1 VIDHLSEVQQRSFR
15 VSIVIL
21 TYDISRREKILL
33 DHYVKNYWHTL
44 CLPYMAEPC
53 HETFRN
59 LHWNAA
65 SRTRDFEP
73 WPTADG
79 RRRTILPNAT
89 ESRWQEEGKISHDP
103 TLHMIPNPKIQISKF
118 QKNSKT
124 NVCAHMICVHDLYNF
139 HNQIQ
144 NKHGETKMTN
154 QHIDSDICAFVFLW
168 QCLC

>member
-1 VIDHLSEVQQRSFR
+1 VIYHLSEVQQRSFR
-15 VSIVIL
+15 VSTEIL

-59 LHWNAA
+59 LHWNDA

-103 TLHMIPNPKIQISKF
+103 TLHMIPW
-118 QKNSKT
+118 
-124 NVCAHMICVHDLYNF
+124 Y
-139 HNQIQ
+139 QIQ
-144 NKHGETKMTN
+144 KFKLGFVNYRDCRHTCCVNLNFDERKHGTIWMWDHVIFTLGGLVTRSTN
-154 QHIDSDICAFVFLW
+154 NWIIS
-168 QCLC
+168 

>member
-103 TLHMIPNPKIQISKF
+103 TLHMIPWYQIQKFKFPSFKKIQKQMCVLTWYVSTISIIFITKF
-118 QKNSKT
+118 KT
-124 NVCAHMICVHDLYNF
+124 NTEKQKW
-139 HNQIQ
+139 QI
-144 NKHGETKMTN
+144 N
-154 QHIDSDICAFVFLW
+154 I
-168 QCLC
+168 